1 MSRTLLLLAT
11 LLSSAALVVPSA
23 YAGPKSGQGKG
34 KGKGKTKGKSP
45 KGKGGKGW
53 PGKGGKG
60 KGGKGKGGKGKGGKP
75 KVIGT
80 VSGAGQRMAFSFG
93 GQLRARDDGSVK
105 GKFYLSAHPL
115 SPPGNMLNVSCIYNT
130 FSEMTIE
137 DDTATFRAT
146 GRCRRLNTD
155 GSIDTIE
162 AQNLI
167 QIVDNG
173 SNDAIDVNFVGSTGI
188 AVPGGTL
195 SFGDF
200 QVTGAT

>member
-23 YAGPKSGQGKG
+23 YAGPKAGSKGKG
-34 KGKGKTKGKSP
+34 KAKGKTKGKSP
-45 KGKGGKGW
+45 KGKGWPGKG
-53 PGKGGKG
+53 GKGGKG
-60 KGGKGKGGKGKGGKP
+60 KGGKSKP

-93 GQLRARDDGSVK
+93 GQLRARDDGTVK

-115 SPPGNMLNVSCIYNT
+115 SPPGNTLNVSCIYRS

-137 DDTATFRAT
+137 GDTATFRAS

-173 SNDAIDVNFVGSTGI
+173 STDAIDVNFVGSTGI

-200 QVTGAT
+200 QITGAT